1 MLTLGIVHS
10 MIHTLLLALSASGRS
25 ADVHEQWALAV
36 VRQSIA
42 ASVQSGAEKQTEKSP
57 EPTRKSPHIN
67 GIPRIF
73 FVPALHFTA
82 RTLPLPGAYNH
93 TLWNVPAKNAVL
105 RLPRG
110 EHFAKIRK
118 TFTVQKY
125 HTPHAAYLLAAS
137 APPDD
142 YDHLPVVI

>member
-10 MIHTLLLALSASGRS
+10 MIHTLLLALSASGCS
-25 ADVHEQWALAV
+25 ADVHEQWAIAV

-42 ASVQSGAEKQTEKSP
+42 TTAQSGTEKKAEKSSEA
-57 EPTRKSPHIN
+57 TRKSPQIN
-67 GIPRIF
+67 GISRIL

-82 RTLPLPGAYNH
+82 RALPLPSAYDH
-93 TLWNVPAKNAVL
+93 TLWEIPAKNAVL
-105 RLPRG
+105 RIPRG
-110 EHFAKIRK
+110 GHFAKIRK
-118 TFTVQKY
+118 TFTVQTL